1 MWRVHVHFQP
11 TGQVTTEIWKSLELS
26 EEWQVTGTSGG
37 KALYIK
43 ACTLTLRAPGDTTTS
58 ETSLVAETDTKLLFM
73 PRADFSPAHLTEDA
87 MRMLKLN
94 AKLYRP
100 DDELLLTRHY
110 QEQEWEHAK
119 KHYVKSVLKE
129 SIDKRTSKA
138 LLSRNPALMRRSS
151 VRHPLFG

>member
-1 MWRVHVHFQP
+1 MAAAAAAAGRDEERDRPLRKPFTYDGNKEQWIEWSIKLKSYVSQINIHMKPAMDAVSEFEAPLRNAQVE
-11 TGQVTTEIWKSLELS
+11 TREGQE
-26 EEWQVTGTSGG
+26 
-37 KALYIK
+37 
-43 ACTLTLRAPGDTTTS
+43 
-58 ETSLVAETDTKLLFM
+58 
-73 PRADFSPAHLTEDA
+73 
-87 MRMLKLN
+87 LN

-100 DDELLLTRHY
+100 DDELLLTRHH

-119 KHYVKSVLKE
+119 KHYVRSVLKE